1 LAKTNAR
8 PRTKPAEQRR
18 DELMNAAERLFLEKG
33 FEQTSIEEITQGADV
48 AKGTFY
54 LQFSSKTEVLEALR
68 GRFAQRLLE
77 GVVTEVA
84 KQKDEDW
91 SAKLKAWAK
100 ACAIGYLD
108 AARLHHLVF
117 IDTPP
122 TTREG
127 LGNNILIDD
136 LTALLSEGLR
146 EKAWA
151 IDDPS
156 FTAVF
161 LFNALHGVVN
171 EASNKKQST
180 RAKLLR
186 ALEDHFFRA
195 VGVQTSEQ
203 SS

>member
-1 LAKTNAR
+1 LTKTNAR

-54 LQFSSKTEVLEALR
+54 LQFSSKTDVLEALR
-68 GRFAQRLLE
+68 GRFAQRLLAGIE
-77 GVVTEVA
+77 AEVA
-84 KQKDEDW
+84 KQKAEDW
-91 SAKLKAWAK
+91 SGRLKAWAK

-122 TTREG
+122 ATREG
-127 LGNNILIDD
+127 LGNNILIDH
-136 LTALLSEGLR
+136 LTALLAEGLR
-146 EKAWA
+146 EKAWS

-171 EASNKKQST
+171 QASNKKSSN
-180 RAKLLR
+180 RIKLLR
-186 ALEDHFFRA
+186 AIEEHFFRA
-195 VGVQTSEQ
+195 VGVQE
-203 SS
+203 